1 MKRYREIAEKTTEME
16 LDMLLSEAESDP
28 AKMEILMIML
38 EENGFASTASAPGLA
53 GVSDGEL
60 PPVTQGGFPKKIV
73 RRTDARSWKRRKR
86 ELRGLKEM
94 ALPKK
99 KVAHTGHLEH
109 VADTLFHGDPHEAIR
124 HMEAMHSMLGNKR
137 VKGHHASLKVD
148 GGMSVIVGRDH
159 DGKHFVRSK
168 HGDSTVFKEPEQI
181 HATGKEHYVRD
192 LVPLLHHVR
201 KMKGM
206 KPGTAFQADLVHHG
220 DASTDVVQPNTIRYK
235 VKKGKSLVLATHS
248 QYELPKPGE
257 AK

>member
-1 MKRYREIAEKTTEME
+1 MKPYSRLMENALDAEFS
-16 LDMLLSEAESDP
+16 LLLSEAESNP

-38 EENGFASTASAPGLA
+38 EENGFTSTASAPGLA
-53 GVSDGEL
+53 GVSDGEQ
-60 PPVTQGGFPKKIV
+60 PVVQGGFRKGIV
-73 RRTDARSWKRRKR
+73 RRTDAKSWKRRKR

-94 ALPKK
+94 AIPKK

-159 DGKHFVRSK
+159 DGKHFVRTK
-168 HGDSTVFKEPEQI
+168 HGDGTVFKEPEHI

-257 AK
+257 SK

>member
-1 MKRYREIAEKTTEME
+1 MKRYGELVESAAEKEFMDLME
-16 LDMLLSEAESDP
+16 EAGSDP
-28 AKMEILMIML
+28 AKMEVFLAIL
-38 EENGFASTASAPGLA
+38 EENGFVSTASAPGVA
-53 GVSDGEL
+53 MVSDGE
-60 PPVTQGGFPKKIV
+60 PVLVKQGNVDRPKMTNKPFGKGI
-73 RRTDARSWKRRKR
+73 WRRKKR
-86 ELRGLKEM
+86 KPDISEM

-124 HMEAMHSMLGNKR
+124 HMEAMHSRFRDKP
-137 VKGHHASLKVD
+137 VKGHQASLKVD

-168 HGDSTVFKEPEQI
+168 HGDSTMFKEPEQI
-181 HATGKEHYVRD
+181 HATGKPHYSRD

-201 KMKGM
+201 KMDI

-220 DASTDVVQPNTIRYK
+220 GSDADVVQPNTIKYK

-248 QYELPKPGE
+248 QYEIPKQ
-257 AK
+257 

>member
-16 LDMLLSEAESDP
+16 LNMLLSEAESDP
-28 AKMEILMIML
+28 AKMDILMLML

-53 GVSDGEL
+53 GVSDGE
-60 PPVTQGGFPKKIV
+60 PPVVQGGFPKGIV
-73 RRTDARSWKRRKR
+73 RRTDAKSWKRRKR
-86 ELRGLKEM
+86 ELKGLSEM

-109 VADTLFHGDPHEAIR
+109 VSDMVFHGDPHEAIR
-124 HMEAMHSMLGNKR
+124 HMEAMHSRLQNR
-137 VKGHHASLKVD
+137 HVKGHSSSLKVD

-168 HGDSTVFKEPEQI
+168 HGDGTMFKEPEHI

-201 KMKGM
+201 KMKNM

-220 DASTDVVQPNTIRYK
+220 DSSTDVSQPNTIKYK
-235 VKKGKSLVLATHS
+235 VKKGKSLVLAAHS
-248 QYELPKPGE
+248 QYELPKPGDS
-257 AK
+257 K